1 MTCAVIIPVYKTQPS
16 RTDLLSIEQTLKVL
30 HPRHEVYYL
39 APEGMDLS
47 AYPPAGV
54 MEAPRRFF
62 TGRKSYSELCCRP
75 ELYELLAAYDYM
87 LLCQHD
93 VWVFRDELDEF
104 MALDCDYIGAP
115 IVRCRGF
122 SKERPLIG
130 NGGLSLRRIQAHIEV
145 CREHG
150 PIRMEYDPE
159 DVFFCLRR
167 RMLLRVPPMEVAMRF
182 SLEWAPDYYTGMM
195 GGRLP
200 MGCHRPWELGFYD
213 SFWKKY
219 IPI

>member
-54 MEAPRRFF
+54 MEAPSKFF

-75 ELYELLAAYDYM
+75 ELYEALAGYDYM
-87 LLCQHD
+87 LIMQHD
-93 VWVFRDELDEF
+93 GWVFRDDLDEF
-104 MALDCDYIGAP
+104 MNLNYDYIGAP
-115 IVRCRGF
+115 IIVGAWKF
-122 SKERPLIG
+122 ERPLIG
-130 NGGLSLRRIQAHIEV
+130 NGGVSLRRVQTFIKV
-145 CREHG
+145 CRCYG
-150 PIRMEYDPE
+150 PRSTEYHPE
-159 DVFFCLRR
+159 DVFFCVLRR
-167 RMLLRVPPMEVAMRF
+167 PLLIMAPNEVAARF
-182 SLEWAPDYYTGMM
+182 SLEHHPEKYEQLLHHQ
-195 GGRLP
+195 LP
-200 MGCHRPWELGFYD
+200 MFCHRPWDLGYYD
-213 SFWKKY
+213 SYWKQY